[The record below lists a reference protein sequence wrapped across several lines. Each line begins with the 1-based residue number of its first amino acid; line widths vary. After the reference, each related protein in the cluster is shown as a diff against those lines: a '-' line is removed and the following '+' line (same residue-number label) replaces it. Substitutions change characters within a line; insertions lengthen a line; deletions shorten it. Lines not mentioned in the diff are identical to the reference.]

1 MAELQILLRCR
12 YHHPSWI
19 PGFHASSTEGSSLPS
34 FLLFVSSIISRFL
47 HDQGFS
53 SSQGAVVV
61 PDRNGVIPRETGP
74 TEYTRN
80 TKQRS
85 SERRSFELRRFF
97 FVFLP
102 RGFSPFFF
110 FLLKGNLYMHVL
122 NLQPCNTLGRVGLF
136 RRKKRGFSY
145 L

>member
-34 FLLFVSSIISRFL
+34 FFLFVSSIIFSPRPFL
-47 HDQGFS
+47 LLS

-85 SERRSFELRRFF
+85 SERRSFEL
-97 FVFLP
+97 
-102 RGFSPFFF
+102 PFFLCLPPPRPFSLLF

-122 NLQPCNTLGRVGLF
+122 NLRPCNTLGRVGLF